1 MRSAQAALNFI
12 SQQEHN
18 RLIPFMH
25 IIKDPDR
32 DPTPSTCDA
41 IVTLDYTNNQKKTD
55 IHKYHRPN
63 EARTEPRKARAD
75 KGGKPTTGIWTIPT
89 ADSGPETW
97 APTTGN

>member
-1 MRSAQAALNFI
+1 
-12 SQQEHN
+12 
-18 RLIPFMH
+18 MH

-41 IVTLDYTNNQKKTD
+41 IVTLDYTYNQKKTD

-63 EARTEPRKARAD
+63 EALTESRKARAD
-75 KGGKPTTGIWTIPT
+75 KDGKPTTGIWTIPP
-89 ADSGPETW
+89 ADAGPETW